1 MKIMKTLF
9 LLPIMLFSFLVLS
22 LELSAQD
29 QTSTKTLAFVGKVVD
44 QATNL
49 PLDYATISL
58 YRLKDSTL
66 IAGNVSDIKGNFSIQ
81 APIGVYYAVVDFLAY
96 QTQTIN
102 QINPQAGQTRIDL
115 GTIALQSQATAL
127 DEIVVV
133 AEKSQME
140 LSLDKKIFNVGKDL
154 ASRGGSAADL
164 LDNVPSI
171 QVDVEGEVSLRGSN
185 NVRILIDGQPSGLI
199 GNGSGLQQLQ
209 ANMIE
214 KIELITNPSARYQAE
229 GSAGIINI
237 ILKKERKSGLN
248 GSFDLTLGYPENYG
262 AAVNLNFRT
271 KKLNFFTN
279 YGLSYRNGPGK
290 GSLYQEIFRNDTTYI
305 TQQNNQRIRSGL
317 NHTLRFGADY
327 FFSPKTTLTTA
338 LTYRTGM
345 DDNFQQTNYRDFLF
359 NLDTPVGTTSRTD
372 EEVEDEMNLEYA
384 MTLKRKFEREGH
396 ELSLDLRY
404 RDKTEEEGSD
414 LRNQF
419 FTDDRNPDGSPD
431 LLQQSNNKESERL
444 LTFQLDYVHPF
455 SKESKFEVGLR
466 SSFRDIDNDFLVEE
480 FSDDVWLPL
489 EGLSNNFQYDENIH
503 AAYLIY
509 GNKKGKFSYQ
519 FGLRPEYSQVS
530 TQLLQTQQTNNRDY
544 LNLFPSVHFTYD
556 LPQEN
561 AIQISYS
568 KRVRRPRF
576 WDLNPFFTFSDNR
589 NFFSG
594 NPDLNPEFADAWE
607 IGHIKY
613 WDQGSLSSSLY
624 YRHTNGKIDRIRR
637 IDDTGKSV
645 TQPENLLTE
654 DAFGFEFTASYNPY
668 KWWRLNA
675 DFNFYRAV
683 TDGGNL
689 GDSFQSDAYSWFT
702 RGTSRFS
709 LGKTT
714 DVQVRFDYR
723 APQINTQGKRLAMYG
738 VDLAASQD
746 VFHKKGTLTLSVRD
760 LFNSKRWR
768 YTAEGENFITI
779 NDFQWRARSVRMT
792 LTYRLNQQKK
802 KGGIRDQGGMQ
813 GGNEG
818 QY

>member
-1 MKIMKTLF
+1 MKTLF

-22 LELSAQD
+22 LELPAQN
-29 QTSTKTLAFVGKVVD
+29 QASTKTMAFVGKVVD

-81 APIGVYYAVVDFLAY
+81 APMGVYYAVVDFLAY

-305 TQQNNQRIRSGL
+305 TQQNNQRTRSGL

-327 FFSPKTTLTTA
+327 FFGPKTTLTTA

-345 DDNFQQTNYRDFLF
+345 DDNFQQTDYRDFLF
-359 NLDTPVGTTSRTD
+359 NLDTPVGTTLRTD

-384 MTLKRKFEREGH
+384 MTLKRKFKREGH

-419 FTDDRNPDGSPD
+419 FTDGRNPDGSPD

-556 LPQEN
+556 LPAEN

>member
-1 MKIMKTLF
+1 MVSYFGKI
-9 LLPIMLFSFLVLS
+9 
-22 LELSAQD
+22 
-29 QTSTKTLAFVGKVVD
+29 VD
-44 QATNL
+44 QDTEL
-49 PLDYATISL
+49 PLDYATVSL
-58 YRLKDSTL
+58 YRLRDSTL
-66 IAGNVSDIKGNFSIQ
+66 IAGNVSDFKGEFTIK
-81 APIGVYYAVVDFLAY
+81 APADTYYAVVDFLAY
-96 QTQTIN
+96 QTTTLN
-102 QINPQAGQTRIDL
+102 QIKPLAGQARLNL
-115 GTIALQSQATAL
+115 GTISLQSQATAL

-171 QVDVEGEVSLRGSN
+171 QVDVEGQVSLRGSN

-237 ILKKERKSGLN
+237 ILKKERKTGLN

-262 AAVNLNFRT
+262 AAVNLNYRT
-271 KKLNFFTN
+271 KKLNLFTN
-279 YGLSYRNGPGK
+279 YGLAYRNRPGR
-290 GSLYQEIFRNDTTYI
+290 GSLYQEIFRNDTTFI
-305 TQQNNQRIRSGL
+305 TQQNNHRSRLGL
-317 NHTLRFGADY
+317 NNTLRLGADY
-327 FFSPKTTLTTA
+327 FFSPQTTLTTA
-338 LTYRTGM
+338 LTYRTGA
-345 DDNFQQTNYRDFLF
+345 DENFQQTDYRDFQF
-359 NLDTPVGTTSRTD
+359 NLDTPVGITLRTD
-372 EEVEDEMNLEYA
+372 EEIEDEMNLEYA
-384 MTLKRKFEREGH
+384 LTLKRKFEREGH
-396 ELSLDLRY
+396 ELTLDLRY
-404 RDKTEEEGSD
+404 RDKTETEGSD

-455 SKESKFEVGLR
+455 SKESQFEVGLR

-480 FSDDVWLPL
+480 LSDNIWVSL
-489 EGLSNNFQYDENIH
+489 EGLSNNFRYDENIH

-509 GNKKGKFSYQ
+509 GNKRGKFSYQ

-530 TQLLQTQQTNNRDY
+530 TQLIQTQEINDRSY
-544 LNLFPSVHFTYD
+544 LNLFPSTHFTYD
-556 LPQEN
+556 LPQDN
-561 AIQISYS
+561 AVQLSYS

-607 IGHIKY
+607 LGHIKY
-613 WDQGSLSSSLY
+613 WNEGSLSSSIY
-624 YRHTNGKIDRIRR
+624 YRHTKGKIDRIRR
-637 IDDTGKSV
+637 IDEAGNSV
-645 TQPENLLTE
+645 TRPENLLTE
-654 DAFGFEFTASYNPY
+654 NAFGFEFTAAYNPY
-668 KWWRLNA
+668 KWWRLNM
-675 DFNFYRAV
+675 DLNFFRAI

-689 GDSFQSDAYSWFT
+689 GSSFQSDAYSWFT

-709 LGKTT
+709 MGKST
-714 DVQVRFDYR
+714 DFQVRFDYR

-746 VFHKKGTLTLSVRD
+746 VFNNKGTLTISVRD

-768 YTAEGENFITI
+768 YTAEGEHFLTI
-779 NDFQWRARSVRMT
+779 NDFQWRARSVMMT
-792 LTYRLNQQKK
+792 LTYRLNEPKR
-802 KGGIRDQGGMQ
+802 KGGRDGSRQGDAEQ
-813 GGNEG
+813 F
-818 QY
+818 

>member
-1 MKIMKTLF
+1 MKTRFHLTVPLFALLF
-9 LLPIMLFSFLVLS
+9 LSVNLL
-22 LELSAQD
+22 AQHPEGG
-29 QTSTKTLAFVGKVVD
+29 TMVSYFGKIVD
-44 QATNL
+44 QDTGL
-49 PLDYATISL
+49 PLDFATISL
-58 YRLKDSTL
+58 YGQQDSTL
-66 IAGNVSDIKGNFSIQ
+66 VAGNVSDSKGEFAIK
-81 APIGVYYAVVDFLAY
+81 APAGTYYAQIDFLAY
-96 QTQTIN
+96 ERQSID
-102 QINPQAGQTRIDL
+102 QIKATTGEKRVAL
-115 GTIALQSQATAL
+115 GTISLKSAATAL
-127 DEIVVV
+127 EEIVVV

-171 QVDVEGEVSLRGSN
+171 QVDVEGQVSLRGSN

-271 KKLNFFTN
+271 KKLNLFTN
-279 YGLSYRNGPGK
+279 YGLAYRNRPGK
-290 GSLYQEIFRNDTTYI
+290 GSLYQEIFRNDTTFI
-305 TQQNNQRIRSGL
+305 TQQNNHRSRLGL
-317 NHTLRFGADY
+317 NNTLRFGADY

-338 LTYRTGM
+338 LTYRLG
-345 DDNFQQTNYRDFLF
+345 DDENFQQTDYRDFLF
-359 NLDTPVGTTSRTD
+359 NLDNPAGIILRTD
-372 EEVEDEMNLEYA
+372 EEIEDEMNLEYA

-396 ELSLDLRY
+396 ELTLDLRY
-404 RDKTEEEGSD
+404 RDKTETEGSD

-419 FTDDRNPDGSPD
+419 FTDDRNPEGSPD

-455 SKESKFEVGLR
+455 SKESKFEAGLR
-466 SSFRDIDNDFLVEE
+466 SSFREIDNDFLVEE
-480 FSDDVWLPL
+480 YSDDLWVPL
-489 EGLSNNFQYDENIH
+489 EGLSNNFRYDENIH

-509 GNKKGKFSYQ
+509 GNKVGKFSYQ

-530 TQLLQTQQTNNRDY
+530 TQLIQTQEINNRSY
-544 LNLFPSVHFTYD
+544 LNFFPSTHFTYD
-556 LPQEN
+556 LPQDN
-561 AIQISYS
+561 AVQISYS

-607 IGHIKY
+607 LGHIKY

-624 YRHTNGKIDRIRR
+624 YRHTTGKIDRIRR
-637 IDDTGKSV
+637 IDESGKSV
-645 TQPENLLTE
+645 TRPENLLTE
-654 DAFGFEFTASYNPY
+654 NAFGFEFTAAYNPT

-675 DFNFYRAV
+675 DFNFFRAI

-709 LGKTT
+709 MGKST
-714 DVQVRFDYR
+714 DFQVRFDYR
-723 APQINTQGKRLAMYG
+723 APQVNTQGKRLAMYG

-746 VFHKKGTLTLSVRD
+746 VFNKKGTLTISVRD
-760 LFNSKRWR
+760 LFNSRRWR
-768 YTAEGENFITI
+768 YTATGENFLTI
-779 NDFQWRARSVRMT
+779 NDFQWRARSVMAT
-792 LTYRLNQQKK
+792 LTYRLKQQERKRGN
-802 KGGIRDQGGMQ
+802 KGQF
-813 GGNEG
+813 
-818 QY
+818 